1 MKISFIKKLGLSAL
15 ISLGSLGVASAHT
28 TSLGYVP
35 GVNPGEVTFW
45 AGHYSHGDVPGTEG
59 TGKLDGVSL
68 VYSSGVIPFSLGVVL
83 SKPAGLV
90 DGTNNFF
97 WGPSPYPWGL
107 SVDPNLFGGV
117 VQWEGLTITGL
128 SAGTYD
134 FTIADDA
141 RTTQEWANLSQ
152 VGGQPGSVRLTLTG
166 ADIGGQV
173 PEPASLALL
182 GLGLIGLLGAN
193 KRKMNRT

>member
-1 MKISFIKKLGLSAL
+1 MKKLAFAL
-15 ISLGSLGVASAHT
+15 FLSLGWVTAASAHT

-35 GVNPGEVTFW
+35 GTNAGEVTFW
-45 AGHYSHGDVPGTEG
+45 AGHYSHGGLPGTQG
-59 TGKLDGVSL
+59 TGQLVGVSL
-68 VYSSGVIPFSLGVVL
+68 VYNSGAVPFSIGPVS

-97 WGPSPYPWGL
+97 WGPFPYPFPIPT
-107 SVDPNLFGGV
+107 DPNLFGGIV
-117 VQWEGLTITGL
+117 HWQGLTLTGL

-141 RTTQEWANLSQ
+141 RTTAEWANLTQ

-166 ADIGGQV
+166 QDIGRGGVV

-182 GLGLIGLLGAN
+182 GIGLAGLGAIRR
-193 KRKMNRT
+193 RKTA